1 MCVGVL
7 PECISMLM
15 NVRCPQTPKGV
26 LDPLGLA
33 LQNQTRMNSLE
44 EQQVLLTLRHLPSPA
59 KNKKKIKK

>member
-1 MCVGVL
+1 MWGVL

-33 LQNQTRMNSLE
+33 LQNQTWI
-44 EQQVLLTLRHLPSPA
+44 A
-59 KNKKKIKK
+59 